1 MIAKALEIV
10 YKSHKELVD
19 KAGNLYILHLI
30 RVAFYCEKE

>member
-19 KAGNLYILHLI
+19 KAGNLYILHLGTI
-30 RVAFYCEKE
+30 KYFV